1 MKTISS
7 INQLEI
13 RVNWQIIVKSQG
25 HVVIAERSGGLLIG
39 IFRNQNREKSTKN
52 SHEKFGIN

>member
-13 RVNWQIIVKSQG
+13 RVNWQIIVESQG
-25 HVVIAERSGGLLIG
+25 HVVIAERSGGPLIG
-39 IFRNQNREKSTKN
+39 IFRNQNREKSTKTRTR
-52 SHEKFGIN
+52 SSE